1 MSFFEQ
7 IKDFTAI
14 IQKIGNMELNK
25 KILALQTSAIALEEE
40 NRELAERVRQL
51 EEKARMQ
58 ASLDYQITL
67 YWKRDETGKEEEP
80 YCPWCWDAD
89 RKIVHLRVNKEGGS
103 YCQNCRSGFDEPADF
118 ATAPDVVFGGLNG
131 HR

>member
-89 RKIVHLRVNKEGGS
+89 SKIVHLRVNKEGGS
-103 YCQNCRSGFDEPADF
+103 YC
-118 ATAPDVVFGGLNG
+118 
-131 HR
+131 